1 MSVTKKNIISAIF
14 FFLLS
19 VALFIGSYF
28 LHQSTSDALGPQFFP
43 RITGVI
49 VFILSVI
56 SLAQN
61 LVKAKKETADV
72 GQEKEVFSAKNIKEL
87 KPSFILT
94 ILLLVAYV
102 LLLDKIGFVIMTGT
116 YLFCQIILLMPAGY
130 IRHKGPLIST
140 ILIAVITPLVLYY
153 LFKNGFEIFLP
164 AGIFG

>member
-14 FFLLS
+14 FILLS
-19 VALFIGSYF
+19 IALFIGSYF

-43 RITGVI
+43 RIAGI
-49 VFILSVI
+49 ALFILSAI
-56 SLAQN
+56 SLTQN
-61 LVKAKKETADV
+61 LVKVKKETPDV
-72 GQEKEVFSAKNIKEL
+72 GQEKEDFSGKSIKEL

-94 ILLLVAYV
+94 IILLIAYV
-102 LLLDKIGFVIMTGT
+102 LLLDKIGFVIMTGI
-116 YLFCQIILLMPAGY
+116 YLFCQIMLLMPAGY

-140 ILIAVITPLVLYY
+140 VLIAVITPLVLYY